1 MIGTWTMRTCHSR
14 WDRRSGHAGLATPA
28 VVVVIIFTVI
38 GRLGIM
44 DGGLRVTLRD
54 MLGIIVRIFSV
65 LTPSMTSIWSS
76 RYLLSTWRKYYHYHI
91 IIIMAN
97 RQSHREGKTRHH
109 NVAVGSHDRHVVQHE
124 LPTQRILHL
133 NCVAL
138 ELDWQH
144 ICPKKAHLYWWLFSG
159 DLALN
164 DRRPIKDLDAC
175 DLWDCGPLIPAPRLL
190 GFSLA
195 SSPAVG
201 TIVEHVHHDWHPL
214 SVTSQFNHFLEER
227 SATI

>member
-76 RYLLSTWRKYYHYHI
+76 RYLLSTWRKDYHYHI

-109 NVAVGSHDRHVVQHE
+109 KVTVGSHDRHVVQHE

-133 NCVAL
+133 NCCCTWTWL
-138 ELDWQH
+138 TTYL
-144 ICPKKAHLYWWLFSG
+144 PKKSTFVLMTFQ
-159 DLALN
+159 
-164 DRRPIKDLDAC
+164 RRPC
-175 DLWDCGPLIPAPRLL
+175 PQWQAPHQGSWCLRLVRL
-190 GFSLA
+190 RPSCTCTHWGCLSHKQKGARVRWQLVYCPQSFSRGGLY
-195 SSPAVG
+195 S
-201 TIVEHVHHDWHPL
+201 
-214 SVTSQFNHFLEER
+214 
-227 SATI
+227 